1 MGKAG
6 WTGCVRN
13 HKGKL
18 SNIGGKEVVS
28 AVRSS
33 IKSIRES
40 EWVQSKPGQRRVPSL
55 PLYVC
60 VCVSVYGVSVF
71 VYPDI
76 ICSSMEIGFTYLVN
90 DLVLV
95 YLET

>member
-6 WTGCVRN
+6 WTGCVRS

-18 SNIGGKEVVS
+18 SNIGGKDIVS

-33 IKSIRES
+33 IKSIREL
-40 EWVQSKPGQRRVPSL
+40 EWVKSKSGQRSMPIF
-55 PLYVC
+55 PLYLC
-60 VCVSVYGVSVF
+60 VYVFVYGVYVF
-71 VYPDI
+71 VYSDI
-76 ICSSMEIGFTYLVN
+76 ICSSMEIGFTYLID
-90 DLVLV
+90 DLLLV